1 MTRDYFELTVTLKY
15 IPTGEIYYKLQ
26 KIGTLKAIEDEKK
39 RFIETAKGCDENNYL
54 ASKDSGG
61 AIEALIPFKILEK
74 SVWYFETQ
82 RYYPTNEE
90 LITKKYE

>member
-15 IPTGEIYYKLQ
+15 IPTGEMYYKLQ

-39 RFIETAKGCDENNYL
+39 RFIDIARDENSYII
-54 ASKDSGG
+54 SKDPDG
-61 AIEALIPFKILEK
+61 AIETVIPFKVLEK